1 MSKDKI
7 TEFEAPIYFK
17 YSYTAGKTTTRFLQ
31 AIKKGEI
38 VGQRCPECLGV
49 YVPPR
54 GSCPKDGVAT
64 EEEIELSDK
73 GTVESFTINY
83 LPIPGGAVD
92 PPYVSAN
99 IILDGADLSFM
110 HIIDGIDHSEVRVGM
125 RVKAKWK
132 PKNEWKAS
140 LENIAYFE
148 PIDESDVDIDNLLKE
163 KNA

>member
-1 MSKDKI
+1 MYK
-7 TEFEAPIYFK
+7 
-17 YSYTAGKTTTRFLQ
+17 RQ
-31 AIKKGEI
+31 
-38 VGQRCPECLGV
+38 
-49 YVPPR
+49 
-54 GSCPKDGVAT
+54 
-64 EEEIELSDK
+64 
-73 GTVESFTINY
+73 FTINY
-83 LPIPGGAVD
+83 LPIPGGSVD